1 MLKLLLNKGDTMD
14 DKSFV
19 SLLNEDILEK
29 INIDAELIES
39 FKRVIRKIQEYFN
52 SNGYTLERDYGKF
65 FNDYLINSDTT
76 KNLRIYLNE
85 EPRKI
90 GANGFY
96 TTDGKT
102 ICIDRNVLKNNDAL
116 DATLFHEFIHFL
128 VMRNLIVDKTAD
140 PAIKYG
146 IFINEALT
154 EMLTRQLYP
163 KSNAYEPQV
172 KMMEFANMLSN
183 KVNNYSLFLKGKID
197 AKGYGAASWNNF
209 VELAQK
215 YQKQMQGKPFHL
227 REAQNNEFYLK
238 AQRYLIDSK
247 ISVHRITTFT
257 DYAEKIKILL
267 QRPALDEEYIENFI
281 SKMDE
286 SLINNL
292 GLKNKN
298 MQELNK
304 SLLKEYRE
312 ILTRRL
318 KYGEKDIYYFEIV
331 GHTLGIDKDLKLYGA
346 DGFVYSSSW
355 NPATKMFV
363 LNMENETVKLDLNAI
378 DFKAQRDLDAEKE
391 QKIAKWFSNDASKDI
406 KRIEEV
412 ADNNLVR
419 LEKFTLPVIENLGKK
434 KPIIVYVA
442 TYGDKIKVLNDLVP
456 VGVYKDIKSFK
467 YMGVTSLDPKVGA
480 IYVDPLGTI
489 AKGYVYLNMSEK
501 FKHAKELNLYT
512 SEIKSTLMPEQLT
525 DIVSQY
531 KSSTEYELNDLDE
544 EDLQDFALKH
554 YAEEEY
560 KKLSDL
566 EKERFAIE
574 ATQGQEKVVVA
585 ENNEA
590 VEVSLLFGNKNQM
603 ALKGKKEVLVSKLE
617 DGLYNEYYM
626 ELQNNKRTIDNHQKI
641 IGNVE
646 KLLGFQIT
654 EVAGYNYDSAAVPQI
669 VLKDVTELNAEQ
681 SRVLNSLK
689 ELRDSGKID
698 LVNYNLMKEEV
709 IKEYTRLIVS
719 VSRSEKSISR

>member
-1 MLKLLLNKGDTMD
+1 MLY
-14 DKSFV
+14 
-19 SLLNEDILEK
+19 IL
-29 INIDAELIES
+29 ILFGI
-39 FKRVIRKIQEYFN
+39 
-52 SNGYTLERDYGKF
+52 
-65 FNDYLINSDTT
+65 
-76 KNLRIYLNE
+76 LRIV
-85 EPRKI
+85 
-90 GANGFY
+90 F
-96 TTDGKT
+96 
-102 ICIDRNVLKNNDAL
+102 
-116 DATLFHEFIHFL
+116 
-128 VMRNLIVDKTAD
+128 
-140 PAIKYG
+140 
-146 IFINEALT
+146 
-154 EMLTRQLYP
+154 
-163 KSNAYEPQV
+163 
-172 KMMEFANMLSN
+172 
-183 KVNNYSLFLKGKID
+183 NNYSLFLKGKID

-318 KYGEKDIYYFEIV
+318 KYGEKDIYYFEIA

-355 NPATKMFV
+355 NPATKMLV

-544 EDLQDFALKH
+544 EGLQDFALKH

-603 ALKGKKEVLVSKLE
+603 AIKGKKEVLVSKLE

-681 SRVLNSLK
+681 SRVLNALK

-698 LVNYNLMKEEV
+698 LVNYNLMKEEI

>member
-1 MLKLLLNKGDTMD
+1 
-14 DKSFV
+14 
-19 SLLNEDILEK
+19 
-29 INIDAELIES
+29 
-39 FKRVIRKIQEYFN
+39 
-52 SNGYTLERDYGKF
+52 
-65 FNDYLINSDTT
+65 
-76 KNLRIYLNE
+76 
-85 EPRKI
+85 
-90 GANGFY
+90 
-96 TTDGKT
+96 
-102 ICIDRNVLKNNDAL
+102 
-116 DATLFHEFIHFL
+116 
-128 VMRNLIVDKTAD
+128 MRNLIGDKTAD

-318 KYGEKDIYYFEIV
+318 KYGEKDIYYFEIA

-456 VGVYKDIKSFK
+456 VGIYKDIKSFK

-489 AKGYVYLNMSEK
+489 AKGDVYLNMSEK

-681 SRVLNSLK
+681 SRVLNALK